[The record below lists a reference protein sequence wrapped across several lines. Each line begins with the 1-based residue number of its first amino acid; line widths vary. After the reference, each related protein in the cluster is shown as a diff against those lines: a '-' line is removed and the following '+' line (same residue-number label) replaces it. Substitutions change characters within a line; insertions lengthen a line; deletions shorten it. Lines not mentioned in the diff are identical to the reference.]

1 MLSAMSSR
9 STHGTD
15 NSPTAEQLQI
25 LQTASEFAY
34 RIWENRTS
42 SCQTFLRSY
51 PLDQT
56 LTRQQIDDLIQ
67 DYTLMITTNLQM
79 SLR

>member
-1 MLSAMSSR
+1 MLPAMPSPMNN
-9 STHGTD
+9 TTD
-15 NSPTAEQLQI
+15 CQPTAAQLQT
-25 LQTASEFAY
+25 LQTASSFAY
-34 RIWENRTS
+34 QIWESRTV

-67 DYTLMITTNLQM
+67 DYTL
-79 SLR
+79 